1 MISVR
6 VVNYVFV
13 VAITICVAVRWFR
26 CSGFFF
32 FFWFCFFVAI
42 WFFFSACLSIIKLGL
57 RMLIALLLK
66 SRFYW
71 SLHSRNL
78 SSGVCEQPRCRPA
91 CASAQ
96 SDQYICYSL
105 LIISNL
111 VREKFQF
118 FKLISVAER
127 GGLNL
132 TLSETL

>member
-1 MISVR
+1 MVL
-6 VVNYVFV
+6 
-13 VAITICVAVRWFR
+13 
-26 CSGFFF
+26 
-32 FFWFCFFVAI
+32 
-42 WFFFSACLSIIKLGL
+42 FSLACLSIIKLGL
-57 RMLIALLLK
+57 RMRIALLLK

-96 SDQYICYSL
+96 SNQCICQSL

-111 VREKFQF
+111 VREKFQS
-118 FKLISVAER
+118 FKLISVAKR

-132 TLSETL
+132 TLSETLKTGLRRSKPNYYVFTYLCFNVFPSLWHGFPLVW